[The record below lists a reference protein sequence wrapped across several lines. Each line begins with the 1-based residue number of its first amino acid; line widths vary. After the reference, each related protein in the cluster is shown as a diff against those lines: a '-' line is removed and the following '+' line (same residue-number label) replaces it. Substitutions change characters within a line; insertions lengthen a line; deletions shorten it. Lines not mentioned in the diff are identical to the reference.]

1 MLMMAAVLNP
11 QAAPLSCHLLQPP
24 PSPLPHPHHHHP
36 QQNPSQLPGR
46 EHERSFDAQLKAEI
60 DPQTL
65 LDIYVFIVP
74 VDGEESHL
82 ESIRKSMTN
91 QTRIN
96 IRNSN

>member
-11 QAAPLSCHLLQPP
+11 QAAPPP
-24 PSPLPHPHHHHP
+24 PSSTTSTTTSKVLH
-36 QQNPSQLPGR
+36 SFPGGNVSD
-46 EHERSFDAQLKAEI
+46 HLTPQLKAEI

-65 LDIYVFIVP
+65 LDIYVSIVP
-74 VDGEESHL
+74 VDGEESRL
-82 ESIRKSMTN
+82 ESIGKSMTN